1 VALLSFGVGFQQYG
15 GAHMLL
21 KFPLDRLDGA
31 PFEDGAPLESRLLA
45 GHPKFRTWTFEEAP
59 DSKLFAGVWESTPG
73 KWRIVYDEWEYCSII
88 SGVSIVTRDGEAP
101 THFGAGDAF
110 VIQPGFE
117 GTWEVVETTRKL
129 FVVRL
134 G

>member
-1 VALLSFGVGFQQYG
+1 
-15 GAHMLL
+15 MLI
-21 KFPLDRLDGA
+21 KFPLDRLDEL
-31 PFEDGAPLESRLLA
+31 PCEDGAPLESRLLA
-45 GHPKFRTWTFEEAP
+45 GNPTFRTWTLEEAP
-59 DSKLFAGVWESTPG
+59 DSKLFAGVWESSPG

-88 SGVSIVTRDGEAP
+88 SGVSIVTRDGESP
-101 THFGAGDAF
+101 VRFGAGDAF
-110 VIQPGFE
+110 VLQPGFE